1 MGQSDQ
7 TSRTLSKW
15 PPTLAIKLGLVL
27 FLGII
32 IIILTGGC
40 GATGEAERVKF
51 NTISL
56 APLSEM
62 PDYVQAAP
70 PEVQRAY
77 QFAVAN
83 PEILKQIPCFC
94 GCNAIGH
101 RNNLDCYV
109 DKFGQ
114 VTKFDNH
121 AAY

>member
-1 MGQSDQ
+1 
-7 TSRTLSKW
+7 
-15 PPTLAIKLGLVL
+15 LAIKLGLVL